1 MTSCPSGARSLR
13 KKEKETIPP
22 VDSENL
28 YDIIMANKKGK
39 LGKMKLAMRLIL
51 KR

>member
-1 MTSCPSGARSLR
+1 MITCPSGARSLL

-28 YDIIMANKKGK
+28 YNIIMANKKGK
-39 LGKMKLAMRLIL
+39 LGKMKLAVRLML